1 MRVILFWSFS
11 FMSLQVSLL
20 SKTYGTQQVLDQV
33 SFTASPGR
41 ILGFLGP
48 NGAGKSTTMKIITGY
63 LKADSG
69 EVKVLGKEALSDPQK
84 TSSLIG
90 YLPEHNPLYLEM
102 YVREFLEFSAG
113 LYGIKTSDAR
123 SRSEELIR
131 KTGLLPEQHKKI
143 GQLSK
148 GYRQRVGLARALI
161 HDPQVVILDEPTTG
175 LDPNQLVEI
184 RQLIQEVAQNK
195 TLILSTHIMQEVE
208 AICQDV
214 VLINKGKIRA
224 ADALQNLKSESSQS
238 QLLLETEEPLE
249 LVWFEAFGKV
259 QFGKK
264 GNRELILETN
274 DPNEARKALLSIV
287 QEKNLNLI
295 SLNQGKKSLETLFR
309 ELTANP

>member
-33 SFTASPGR
+33 SFTATPGR

-48 NGAGKSTTMKIITGY
+48 NGAGKSTTMKIITGF

-69 EVKVLGKEALSDPQK
+69 EVKVLGQDALFDPKK

-113 LYGIKTSDAR
+113 LYGIKISDAR

-309 ELTANP
+309 ELTANQ